1 MNPTARSIPTQLP
14 LMLVQFPE
22 DSQWVRLG
30 AGAKTPIAG
39 VPWRR
44 VRPTY
49 PELRHHVDEGGNG
62 GVVPASADWRE
73 GIRLAV
79 LDVDRGD
86 AGALTAA
93 YPPVALA
100 ETRRG
105 SHAWYCSDDPP
116 AVNATWS
123 GPGETGGE
131 YRGLNGYAALHG
143 DELAVVDAGLSRM
156 RRAKCGRGELP
167 IQLLHF
173 GHDRVYERSVRR
185 VVGHVVAAYGLFE
198 AALPRATAHPLKAAF
213 VGNRH
218 PAMVQRMAFWGGRL
232 HTNTGRPVDAACL
245 AEFCASLWL
254 GLPDRRTFGEVEAAG
269 ILAWVLAAR
278 RRWQAQPHTA
288 RWLAKQAER
297 GSKGGGLSHGGGRPL
312 LFDWPMTAAERK
324 RRQRAGVTKQANGS
338 TGGLAFGLFAER
350 TVFVREAAGLT
361 RQGASRDSR
370 SLRIIVDRPG
380 SRGRERR

>member
-86 AGALTAA
+86 PAALTAA
-93 YPPVALA
+93 YRPVALA

-105 SHAWYCSDDPP
+105 SHAWYLSDDPP

-143 DELAVVDAGLSRM
+143 DELAIVDAGLSRIG
-156 RRAKCGRGELP
+156 RGGCGRGDLP
-167 IQLLHF
+167 IHLLNIE
-173 GHDRVYERSVRR
+173 GHRKAERAARR
-185 VVGHVVAAYGLFE
+185 VLVNVAGALMRFE
-198 AALPRATAHPLKAAF
+198 AALPGATPHALKGAA

-218 PAMVQRMAFWGGRL
+218 PTMVRAMSRWGGRRQW
-232 HTNTGRPVDAACL
+232 NGRPIDESWLATRCAAY
-245 AEFCASLWL
+245 WL
-254 GLPDRRTFGEVEAAG
+254 GMPDRRTFGEVEAAG
-269 ILAWVLAAR
+269 ILAWVLSAR
-278 RRWQAQPHTA
+278 RRWLA
-288 RWLAKQAER
+288 RAHRPEFIDQQRER
-297 GSKGGGLSHGGGRPL
+297 GSMG
-312 LFDWPMTAAERK
+312 
-324 RRQRAGVTKQANGS
+324 AGVARAASLLDTMSNESARPWK
-338 TGGLAFGLFAER
+338 
-350 TVFVREAAGLT
+350 AAGV
-361 RQGASRDSR
+361 SRR
-370 SLRIIVDRPG
+370 WWYELR
-380 SRGRERR
+380 RRAQS